1 MAIHCSDELRKW
13 LEQVTGATVIRAE
26 QPTAGAS
33 REAWI
38 VDCQQGDAVLKL
50 FCLRDKQGNCS
61 AKDAAILKALGH
73 QPVPVPEVIAE
84 DADKGLILLSRIE
97 GDNALDESCA
107 DEVGAHLMQVCA
119 DLHSIPVD
127 ECDIPHLKAPPSQR
141 AGIEQQL
148 KQIEQ
153 AIAAMGDSAH
163 PLFLAGL
170 RYLQQHMPDSKAPL
184 SLVHSDMGPG
194 NFLHNGKQV
203 LAVLDWEV
211 AHFGDAMEDLATLAV
226 RDMATPIGALEQRF
240 SEYSHA
246 IQAKTDSKISLDSP
260 RIAYFRLLILIRNSA
275 LITLGLTYPPADFD
289 HLDMVRYQALLMRGA
304 ALCLCECLGIA
315 QPDLSELS
323 DKPAGQEQAHSVS
336 EGMQRQLEQLA
347 DATEGLA
354 KRQAKDLK
362 AALLDVMANLPG
374 SRTAKASAMIDA
386 EFLRAI
392 QSNETV
398 QALSAVQWEQ
408 LAISLCFHTQQQ
420 CRARKHLMGELFERL
435 PQPIPNHTAPRQET
449 RR

>member
-1 MAIHCSDELRKW
+1 MAIQCSDELRQW

-38 VDCQQGDAVLKL
+38 VDCQQGDAILQL
-50 FCLRDKQGNCS
+50 FCLRDKQGSGS
-61 AKDAAILKALGH
+61 AKDATVLKALAN

-97 GDNALDESCA
+97 GDNALDESCV

-127 ECDIPHLKAPPSQR
+127 ECEIPHLKAPPSQR

-163 PLFLAGL
+163 PLLLAGL
-170 RYLQQHMPDSKAPL
+170 RYLQQHIPNSKAPL

-211 AHFGDAMEDLATLAV
+211 AHYGDAMEDLATLAV
-226 RDMATPIGALEQRF
+226 RDMATPIGALQQRF
-240 SEYSHA
+240 SEYSDA
-246 IQAKTDSKISLDSP
+246 LQARVGSEIRLDSQ

-289 HLDMVRYQALLMRGA
+289 HLDMLRYQALLMRGA
-304 ALCLCECLGIA
+304 ALCLCECLDIER
-315 QPDLSELS
+315 PDLSELS
-323 DKPAGQEQAHSVS
+323 DNPGAQEQAHSLS

-347 DATEGLA
+347 DAAEGLA
-354 KRQAKDLK
+354 KRQAQDLK

-374 SRTAKASAMIDA
+374 SRSAKASAMIDA
-386 EFLRAI
+386 ELLQAL
-392 QSNETV
+392 QSNDPDCSLNA
-398 QALSAVQWEQ
+398 QQWEQ
-408 LAISLCFHTQQQ
+408 LAICLCFHTQQQ

-435 PQPIPNHTAPRQET
+435 PQPIPNLTAPQQET
-449 RR
+449 RI